1 MDMKK
6 TVFLFLLLCAA
17 VLHGTA
23 AYGASEE
30 PEELRQ
36 LYAQSAVLMD
46 GDTSRVLY
54 EKNGHE
60 FMPMA
65 STTKVMTCI
74 LAVENASGEEIV
86 QVSAYAASM
95 PDVQLNIRE
104 GEEYH
109 LKDLLYS
116 LMLQSHNDSAVAIA
130 EHIGGSVEG
139 FAAMMNEKAKEI
151 GCENTHFVTPNGLDA
166 SDEGGAHG
174 TTAADLARI
183 MSYAIRNEDF
193 LRITQTRAYS
203 FSDVEGSRS
212 FSLHNANALL
222 DMMAGAISGK
232 TGFTN
237 AAGYCYV
244 GAVRQDDKT
253 FIVALLACGWPS
265 HKNYK
270 WIDTRKLITYGMR
283 HYAYQEVRK
292 LPDLGAV
299 AVEDGIPADRGW
311 ADSAYVNVRVK
322 RPEEVLR
329 VLMREDEKI
338 RVEKEYPAAMKA
350 PVKKGAQVGKIRYIL
365 DGLVLKEY
373 PVVTAGTIERAD
385 YAWCCERVFG
395 KYFHGA
401 V

>member
-1 MDMKK
+1 MKK
-6 TVFLFLLLCAA
+6 TVFVLLLMFAA
-17 VLHGTA
+17 VCSRVQ
-23 AYGASEE
+23 AYGATDT
-30 PEELRQ
+30 PQELQQ

-46 GDTSRVLY
+46 GDTGRVLY
-54 EKNGHE
+54 EKDGYH

-86 QVSAYAASM
+86 QVSSYAASM

-104 GEEYH
+104 GEEYY
-109 LKDLLYS
+109 LKDLVYS

-139 FAAMMNEKAKEI
+139 FAAMMNEKAREI
-151 GCENTHFVTPNGLDA
+151 GCSNTHFVTPNGLDA

-183 MSYAIRNEDF
+183 MSYAIQNETF
-193 LRITQTRAYS
+193 LRITQTRDYS
-203 FSDVEGSRS
+203 FHDIEGKRS
-212 FSLHNANALL
+212 YTLRNANALL
-222 DMMAGAISGK
+222 DMMPGALSGK

-244 GAVRQDDKT
+244 GAVRQDGKT

-265 HKNYK
+265 HKTYK
-270 WIDTRKLITYGMR
+270 WIDTKKLITYGMQ
-283 HYAYQEVRK
+283 HYEYREAEK
-292 LPDLGAV
+292 LPDLGAI

-311 ADSAYVNVRVK
+311 ADTAYVNLQIENA
-322 RPEEVLR
+322 EETFR
-329 VLMREDEKI
+329 ILMREDEQV
-338 RVEKEYPAAMKA
+338 RMERDYPQSLKA
-350 PVKKGAQVGKIRYIL
+350 PVARGKQVGAIRYYL
-365 DGLVLKEY
+365 GDLKLMEY
-373 PVVTAGTIERAD
+373 PVVTAGTIEKAD

>member
-1 MDMKK
+1 MKK
-6 TVFLFLLLCAA
+6 MFFVLLLAFTAA
-17 VLHGTA
+17 FYSTA
-23 AYGASEE
+23 AYGDSQA
-30 PEELRQ
+30 PEELQQ
-36 LYAQSAVLMD
+36 LYAKSAVLMD
-46 GDTSRVLY
+46 GDTCRVLF
-54 EKNGHE
+54 EKDGYE

-74 LAVENASGEEIV
+74 LAVENASGKDVV

-104 GEEYH
+104 GEEYY
-109 LKDLLYS
+109 LKDLVYS

-139 FAAMMNEKAKEI
+139 FARMMNEKAREI

-183 MSYAIRNEDF
+183 MCYAIRNQTF
-193 LRITQTRAYS
+193 LRITQTRDYS
-203 FSDVEGSRS
+203 FSDLQGKRS
-212 FSLHNANALL
+212 YTLHNANALL
-222 DMMAGAISGK
+222 DMMEGVLSGK
-232 TGFTN
+232 TGFTG

-244 GAVRQDDKT
+244 CAVRQEEKT
-253 FIVALLACGWPS
+253 LVVALLACGWPS
-265 HKNYK
+265 HKSYK
-270 WIDTRKLITYGMR
+270 WSDTRKLLAYGLNN
-283 HYAYQEVRK
+283 YQFRDIGEI
-292 LPDLGAV
+292 PELGAI

-311 ADSAYVNVRVK
+311 ADTAYVNIRA
-322 RPEEVLR
+322 ENTQENFHI
-329 VLMREDEKI
+329 LMREDEQF
-338 RVEKEYPAAMKA
+338 RVEKKYQESVKA
-350 PVKKGAQVGKIRYIL
+350 PVKRGTQVGSICYYL
-365 DGLVLKEY
+365 EDLKLLEY
-373 PVVTAGTIERAD
+373 PVVTAGTIEKAD

>member
-1 MDMKK
+1 MKK
-6 TVFLFLLLCAA
+6 TVYLFLSLFAAISCASA
-17 VLHGTA
+17 V
-23 AYGASEE
+23 YGASET

-54 EKNGHE
+54 EKNGYD

-104 GEEYH
+104 GEEYY
-109 LKDLLYS
+109 LKDLLHS

-130 EHIGGSVEG
+130 EHVGGSVEG
-139 FAAMMNEKAKEI
+139 FAALMNEKAQKI
-151 GCENTHFVTPNGLDA
+151 GCTNTHFVTPNGLDA
-166 SDEGGAHG
+166 SDEGGDHG

-183 MSYAIRNEDF
+183 MNYAIQNEDF
-193 LRITQTRAYS
+193 LRITQTRTYS
-203 FSDVEGSRS
+203 FSDVQGRRN

-265 HKNYK
+265 HRNYK
-270 WIDTRKLITYGMR
+270 WIDTQKLVTYGLR
-283 HYAYQEVRK
+283 HYEYRELGRV
-292 LPDLGAV
+292 PDLGAIT
-299 AVEDGIPADRGW
+299 VEDGIPTDRGW
-311 ADSAYVNVRVK
+311 ADTAYVNVRVEK
-322 RPEEVLR
+322 PEEDVR
-329 VLMREDEKI
+329 ILMREDEEI
-338 RVEKEYPAAMKA
+338 RVEKEYPDAMKA
-350 PVKKGAQVGKIRYIL
+350 PVARGKQVGRIRYLL
-365 DGLVLKEY
+365 DGLVIREY
-373 PVVTAGTIERAD
+373 PVVTAGKIERAD

>member
-1 MDMKK
+1 MKK
-6 TVFLFLLLCAA
+6 TFFILLQLFLAVSCASA
-17 VLHGTA
+17 V
-23 AYGASEE
+23 YGASET

-46 GDTSRVLY
+46 GDTARVLY
-54 EKNGHE
+54 EKNGYD

-104 GEEYH
+104 GEEYY

-139 FAAMMNEKAKEI
+139 FAAMMNEKAREI
-151 GCENTHFVTPNGLDA
+151 GCADTHFVTPNGLDA

-183 MSYAIRNEDF
+183 MSYAIRNEAF
-193 LRITQTRAYS
+193 LRITQTRDHS
-203 FSDVEGSRS
+203 FSDVKGSRS
-212 FSLHNANALL
+212 FTLHNANALL
-222 DMMAGAISGK
+222 DMMAGAMSGK

-253 FIVALLACGWPS
+253 FIVALPACGWPS

-270 WIDTRKLITYGMR
+270 WIDTRKLITYGIR
-283 HYAYQEVRK
+283 HYEYREAGEI
-292 LPDLGAV
+292 PDLGAIS
-299 AVEDGIPADRGW
+299 VEDGIPVDRGW
-311 ADSAYVNVRVK
+311 ADTAYVNVQVE
-322 RPEEVLR
+322 RPKEDLR
-329 VLMREDEKI
+329 VLMREDEEI
-338 RVEKEYPAAMKA
+338 RVEKEYPRAMKA
-350 PVKKGAQVGKIRYIL
+350 PVAKGKQVGKVRYLLGDLVIR
-365 DGLVLKEY
+365 EY
-373 PVVTAGTIERAD
+373 PVVTAGTIEKAD
-385 YAWCCERVFG
+385 YTWCCERVFG

>member
-1 MDMKK
+1 MKK
-6 TVFLFLLLCAA
+6 TVFIFLSLFAAISCASA
-17 VLHGTA
+17 V
-23 AYGASEE
+23 YGASET

-54 EKNGHE
+54 EKNGYD

-104 GEEYH
+104 GEEYY
-109 LKDLLYS
+109 LKDLLHS

-130 EHIGGSVEG
+130 EHVGGSVEG
-139 FAAMMNEKAKEI
+139 FAALMNEKAQKI
-151 GCENTHFVTPNGLDA
+151 GCTNTHFVTPNGLDA

-183 MSYAIRNEDF
+183 MNYAIQNEDF
-193 LRITQTRAYS
+193 LRITQTRTYS
-203 FSDVEGSRS
+203 FSDVQGRRN

-265 HKNYK
+265 HRNYK
-270 WIDTRKLITYGMR
+270 WIDTQKLVTYGLR
-283 HYAYQEVRK
+283 HYEYRELGRV
-292 LPDLGAV
+292 PDLGAI
-299 AVEDGIPADRGW
+299 AVEDGIPTDRGW
-311 ADSAYVNVRVK
+311 ADTAYVNVRVEK
-322 RPEEVLR
+322 PEEDVR
-329 VLMREDEKI
+329 ILMREDEEI
-338 RVEKEYPAAMKA
+338 RGKTGGED
-350 PVKKGAQVGKIRYIL
+350 PVSAGWPGDPGISCGHCGKNREGGL
-365 DGLVLKEY
+365 RLVL
-373 PVVTAGTIERAD
+373 
-385 YAWCCERVFG
+385 
-395 KYFHGA
+395 
-401 V
+401 